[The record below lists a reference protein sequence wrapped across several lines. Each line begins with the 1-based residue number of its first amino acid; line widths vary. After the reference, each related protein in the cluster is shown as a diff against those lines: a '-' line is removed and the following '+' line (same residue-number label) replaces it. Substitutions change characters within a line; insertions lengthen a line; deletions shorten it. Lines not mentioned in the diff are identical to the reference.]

1 MRKKPGNF
9 YMDMGNLTI
18 VLEGENT
25 ISGAG
30 SMGSVDLGVGGKVIC
45 PHVKKCLTFAIW
57 DHALGEMLVNQI
69 PLICSYEQ
77 LNDLLLPFR
86 HLRDGT
92 GMGSLFCL
100 RNTDQP
106 KTADPAKGNL
116 TEFQVLW
123 GGISGQDDFRVC
135 FPKSVL

>member
-1 MRKKPGNF
+1 MF
-9 YMDMGNLTI
+9 TLDLSI
-18 VLEGENT
+18 DGEAFHAQIEIRYLPAPDQWY
-25 ISGAG
+25 IS
-30 SMGSVDLGVGGKVIC
+30 
-45 PHVKKCLTFAIW
+45 IW
-57 DHALGEMLVNQI
+57 DHAMGEMLVNQI

-86 HLRDGT
+86 HLRDGR

-123 GGISGQDDFRVC
+123 GDTWAV
-135 FPKSVL
+135 

>member
-1 MRKKPGNF
+1 MTYAILP
-9 YMDMGNLTI
+9 LTEDTWQVFTLDLSI
-18 VLEGENT
+18 DGEAFHAQIEIRYLPAPDQWY
-25 ISGAG
+25 IS
-30 SMGSVDLGVGGKVIC
+30 
-45 PHVKKCLTFAIW
+45 IW

-69 PLICSYEQ
+69 PLICSYEY

-86 HLRDGT
+86 HLRDGK

-123 GGISGQDDFRVC
+123 GDTFND
-135 FPKSVL
+135 